1 MNIDMIL
8 TNMKEYLN
16 EYELDELGECGMPCF
31 LPSWS
36 SDSWILGPEHMSES
50 AMQHRYHLHETL
62 QATGE
67 VKTRQILQERL
78 KRNAVYI
85 MYCHDV
91 VSIEI
96 LLFSLKMQFWSK
108 KWSFLWK
115 ELYTLGTFSHGNLSH
130 PTALASLASAIC
142 CDRRAP
148 RGSANRAPKDSHPPR
163 EWMHG
168 LWRADH
174 SPKPAFTTLVHVIY
188 HKHLQ
193 KFINLVFSY

>member
-96 LLFSLKMQFWSK
+96 LLFSLKMRFSSK
-108 KWSFLWK
+108 KMVIFMK
-115 ELYTLGTFSHGNLSH
+115 RALYLGYVFPWQSVTPHCVGILGIRYLLRQESS
-130 PTALASLASAIC
+130 T
-142 CDRRAP
+142 
-148 RGSANRAPKDSHPPR
+148 R
-163 EWMHG
+163 E
-168 LWRADH
+168 R
-174 SPKPAFTTLVHVIY
+174 
-188 HKHLQ
+188 
-193 KFINLVFSY
+193 